1 MSSPVIATAIKMLES
16 LPEPAQEDAV
26 EYLRAYIA
34 EVQDE
39 RDWDARFK
47 RTQAKLVAVAR
58 GVREQIAQGKAMPL
72 DLDQL

>member
-1 MSSPVIATAIKMLES
+1 MLES